1 MLRLREIPTEDRAQD
16 LDVGRRS
23 QITRVGSSV
32 LHEPVPF
39 GKPGL
44 RNSPTSPH
52 PAVGSCMSIE
62 NLFEEA
68 RVLSRFA
75 YPGILSLDRP
85 ANGPF
90 GSCLPASPL
99 LDLGYRGLVPVIWV
113 G

>member
-1 MLRLREIPTEDRAQD
+1 
-16 LDVGRRS
+16 
-23 QITRVGSSV
+23 
-32 LHEPVPF
+32 
-39 GKPGL
+39 
-44 RNSPTSPH
+44 
-52 PAVGSCMSIE
+52 MSIE

-75 YPGILSLDRP
+75 YSGILSLDRP